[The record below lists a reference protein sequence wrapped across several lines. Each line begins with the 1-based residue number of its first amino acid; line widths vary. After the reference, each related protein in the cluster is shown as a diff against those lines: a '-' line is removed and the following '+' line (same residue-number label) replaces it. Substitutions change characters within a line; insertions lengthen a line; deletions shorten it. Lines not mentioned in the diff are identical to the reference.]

1 MEEKMKK
8 EIGQRIYDL
17 TKNVKGQ
24 RKFLQD
30 ILERSNAFITN
41 LFYGKA
47 TITSADIIKLSQVLG
62 VSADYILGLSEK
74 EEDLTNLRIKELES
88 KINQLLKHLGVNNEE

>member
-8 EIGQRIYDL
+8 EIGQRVYDL
-17 TKNVKGQ
+17 TKNIKGQ

-30 ILERSNAFITN
+30 VLEESNAFITN
-41 LFYGKA
+41 LFYGKTTLTA
-47 TITSADIIKLSQVLG
+47 ADIIKLSHVLSQVLG

-74 EEDLTNLRIKELES
+74 EEDLTNLI
-88 KINQLLKHLGVNNEE
+88 LKHLGVNNEE

>member
-1 MEEKMKK
+1 MKK
-8 EIGQRIYDL
+8 EIGQRVYDL
-17 TKNVKGQ
+17 TENIKGQ

-30 ILERSNAFITN
+30 VLEKSNAFLTN
-41 LFYGKA
+41 LFYGKTTLTA
-47 TITSADIIKLSQVLG
+47 ADIIKLSQVLG